1 MSNIEYQTKSNIP
14 IIWILNIKL
23 KQTVEFWMSNIEY
36 QTQFNIWLF
45 FYSEPPIY
53 QTESNIQI

>member
-1 MSNIEYQTKSNIP
+1 MSNIKYQTESNIP

-23 KQTVEFWMSNIEY
+23 NPTVEFWMSNIEY

-45 FYSEPPIY
+45 FYSEPLIY